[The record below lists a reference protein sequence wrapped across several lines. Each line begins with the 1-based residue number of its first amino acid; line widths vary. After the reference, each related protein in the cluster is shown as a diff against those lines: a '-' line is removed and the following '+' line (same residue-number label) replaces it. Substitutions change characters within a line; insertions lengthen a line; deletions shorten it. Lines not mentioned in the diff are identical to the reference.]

1 MIPPAVYVWKAL
13 VWLAVTAVPFQ
24 TLPLA
29 TCSCSGGGHAL
40 DPGQAPAASKTP
52 AHCGGCCQ
60 HQRAASPETCGLEG
74 ATSSTL
80 PCNCPGGCLCQR
92 SEEPASPSPEAK
104 ESRSAP
110 VSLMVSQAVAGFA
123 LTGGPQE
130 SSAVKPLGLL
140 GTAPER
146 CATLC
151 RFVL

>member
-1 MIPPAVYVWKAL
+1 MIPPAVFVWKAL
-13 VWLAVTAVPFQ
+13 VWLAVAAMPFQ

-29 TCSCSGGGHAL
+29 SCGCGRGSHAL
-40 DPGQAPAASKTP
+40 DLRPSAVSEAPA
-52 AHCGGCCQ
+52 HGGGCCQ
-60 HQRAASPETCGLEG
+60 HQHASSPETCGLEG
-74 ATSSTL
+74 ATNSTL

-92 SEEPASPSPEAK
+92 SEEPASLSPEVK

-110 VSLMVSQAVAGFA
+110 VSLMVSQAVAGLA
-123 LTGGPQE
+123 LAGEPQE
-130 SSAVKPLGLL
+130 SSAVKPLGLV